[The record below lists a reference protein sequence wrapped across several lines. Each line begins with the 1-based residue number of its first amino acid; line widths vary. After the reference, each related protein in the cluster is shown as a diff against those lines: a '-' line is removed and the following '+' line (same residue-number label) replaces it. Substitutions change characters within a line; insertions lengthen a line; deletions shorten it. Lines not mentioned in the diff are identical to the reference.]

1 MWKLLRDMQL
11 ESGELSLL
19 RLLPPLFQ
27 STHQLCSPA
36 CNVPAPDSPLFIAH
50 KSSGKPHTDFVL
62 DGTYYLSDALVRII
76 HEEIQ
81 ELSVLLTLG
90 WASSYLQGRRVGA
103 EEGTSQPSNLLPPP
117 NKKNKHMIPSNC
129 SSLRSLLPYNF
140 NLYLDMHT
148 PLYLKWITNKD
159 LYPRELCLLMYNI
172 LKEKRIWKRV
182 HTCIHIHESLC
193 CIHETDTTL
202 LTDCTPI

>member
-1 MWKLLRDMQL
+1 MRS

-19 RLLPPLFQ
+19 SLLPPLFQ

-36 CNVPAPDSPLFIAH
+36 CNGPAPDSPLFIAH
-50 KSSGKPHTDFVL
+50 KSSGKPQTDFVL
-62 DGTYYLSDALVRII
+62 DGTHYLSDALGRII

-90 WASSYLQGRRVGA
+90 WASSHLQGRRVGA

-117 NKKNKHMIPSNC
+117 NKRNTHMIPSDC
-129 SSLRSLLPYNF
+129 SSLRSLLPFNF

-148 PLYLKWITNKD
+148 LLYLKGITIKD
-159 LYPRELCLLMYNI
+159 LYPRELRLLMYNI

-182 HTCIHIHESLC
+182 HTCIHIPESLC
-193 CIHETDTTL
+193 CIHVTDTTL
-202 LTDCTPI
+202 LTNCTPI